1 MAPRPDRYTLDEAAR
16 IVGLPVPR
24 LRRWAREGFI
34 RPSLPGPGRGACYS
48 FQDLVGL
55 RTAKSLL
62 DHGIPLRRVRRSIG
76 SLRQHLPEFQG
87 DLSRLRIFADG
98 QRLVVGHRTFLLDP
112 LTGQLLLDFR
122 GRRDGP
128 QVQGLGRSREL
139 AEEWFR
145 RGLAADGDPARQG
158 RALEAYQR
166 AVELDPG
173 HADAHI
179 NLGTLHYDLGQ
190 MAEART
196 HYERAIEAD
205 PRNALAHYNLGNV
218 LDEEGDL
225 EGAIAV
231 FRRALALAPGY
242 ANAHYNLAIVYE
254 KRGQQSQ
261 ARRHWRAYLTLDPDS
276 PWSRYARERLTRP
289 ERGQPERR

>member
-145 RGLAADGDPARQG
+145 RGLAADGDQARQG

-166 AVELDPG
+166 AVELD
-173 HADAHI
+173 
-179 NLGTLHYDLGQ
+179 
-190 MAEART
+190 
-196 HYERAIEAD
+196 
-205 PRNALAHYNLGNV
+205 
-218 LDEEGDL
+218 
-225 EGAIAV
+225 
-231 FRRALALAPGY
+231 
-242 ANAHYNLAIVYE
+242 
-254 KRGQQSQ
+254 
-261 ARRHWRAYLTLDPDS
+261 
-276 PWSRYARERLTRP
+276 
-289 ERGQPERR
+289 